1 MYCIFAARVHNYLFA
16 ARVHNIYLTT
26 LPFLLLHANSKG
38 IIKKHTHMRQ
48 DFRNKIEDV
57 KFEIKYFRLETRV
70 QQILQI
76 KYKEDEL
83 KEIEQMRKK
92 ELRDVN
98 EKYDRMCY
106 YAQEELM
113 NLKANLQ
120 H

>member
-1 MYCIFAARVHNYLFA
+1 M
-16 ARVHNIYLTT
+16 
-26 LPFLLLHANSKG
+26 G
-38 IIKKHTHMRQ
+38 
-48 DFRNKIEDV
+48 
-57 KFEIKYFRLETRV
+57 TRV

-92 ELRDVN
+92 ELRNVN

>member
-1 MYCIFAARVHNYLFA
+1 M
-16 ARVHNIYLTT
+16 
-26 LPFLLLHANSKG
+26 
-38 IIKKHTHMRQ
+38 
-48 DFRNKIEDV
+48 EDV
-57 KFEIKYFRLETRV
+57 KFEIKFFRLGTRV

-76 KYKEDEL
+76 KYKEDEI

-92 ELRDVN
+92 ELRNVN

>member
-1 MYCIFAARVHNYLFA
+1 MARVHYILN
-16 ARVHNIYLTT
+16 NT
-26 LPFLLLHANSKG
+26 LPFLLLRANSKG
-38 IIKKHTHMRQ
+38 IIKKHKRRRQ
-48 DFRNKIEDV
+48 YFRNKIEDV
-57 KFEIKYFRLETRV
+57 KFEIKFFRLGTRV

-76 KYKEDEL
+76 KYKEDEI

-92 ELRDVN
+92 ELRNVN